1 MSGFYTFLYFN
12 FDGMITRNV
21 ETNKLLGL
29 RLREVRRSKKLSQHK
44 LWLMSGIF
52 TSQIGKIERGVANP
66 TISTV
71 VSLAKALQVSLD
83 VLVPPEAYLNH
94 TSQPLPNIK

>member
-1 MSGFYTFLYFN
+1 
-12 FDGMITRNV
+12 MITRNV
-21 ETNKLLGL
+21 ETNKLLGK

-83 VLVPPEAYLNH
+83 VLVPPESFL
-94 TSQPLPNIK
+94 SQACVSLPDVK